1 MAIDY
6 PPIFINNYLAEKVKD
21 AFADESFSGSN
32 RFNLRF
38 FPTSPTDIDAL
49 TQGFPSAQDDV
60 FAVYDR
66 MFKMRRTPFPHIKCE
81 QLLYYFYKMSGDPVA
96 LIKTSQ
102 LVQDLLDRGDE
113 SAQEIN
119 SWIKDKLRTSPGP
132 VVRTPDASDPT
143 NRSKDKI
150 TPTVQF
156 SGENFFLPY
165 FHELKIYQLEETRDI
180 IDFGTARTYAGNK
193 IIIDYDWHSTASKG

>member
-119 SWIKDKLRTSPGP
+119 SWIKGKLRTSPGP
-132 VVRTPDASDPT
+132 LVRTPDASDPT

>member
-6 PPIFINNYLAEKVKD
+6 PPIFINGYLAEKVRE
-21 AFADESFSGSN
+21 AFADESFDAAN
-32 RFNLRF
+32 RFTLRF

-49 TQGFPSAQDDV
+49 TQGFPTAQDDV

-66 MFKMRRTPFPHIKCE
+66 MFKMRRGPFPHIKCE

-102 LVQDLLDRGDE
+102 YVQDLLDRGDE

-119 SWIKDKLRTSPGP
+119 SWIAAQPRGDS
-132 VVRTPDASDPT
+132 VVI
-143 NRSKDKI
+143 NGVSK
-150 TPTVQF
+150 PTVRFGQ
-156 SGENFFLPY
+156 EDFFLPF
-165 FHELKIYQLEETRDI
+165 FHEIKIYQLEETRDI

-193 IIIDYDWHSTASKG
+193 IIIDYDWHSTAQKG

>member
-1 MAIDY
+1 
-6 PPIFINNYLAEKVKD
+6 LAEKVGE
-21 AFADESFSGSN
+21 AFADETFANTN
-32 RFNLRF
+32 RFTLRF

-66 MFKMRRTPFPHIKCE
+66 MFKMRRMPFPHIKCE

-113 SAQEIN
+113 SAQELNKWISTQPRGTSVVIN
-119 SWIKDKLRTSPGP
+119 G
-132 VVRTPDASDPT
+132 V
-143 NRSKDKI
+143 SK
-150 TPTVQF
+150 PTVRFGQ
-156 SGENFFLPY
+156 EDFFLPF
-165 FHELKIYQLEETRDI
+165 FHEMKIYQLEETRDI

-193 IIIDYDWHSTASKG
+193 IIIDYDWHSTAQK

>member
-6 PPIFINNYLAEKVKD
+6 PPIFINNYLAEKVSELFEEELGND
-21 AFADESFSGSN
+21 Q
-32 RFNLRF
+32 RFNVRF

-49 TQGFPSAQDDV
+49 TQGFPAAENNV

-66 MFKMRRTPFPHIKCE
+66 MFKMRRGPFPHIKCE

-113 SAQEIN
+113 SAQELN
-119 SWIKDKLRTSPGP
+119 SWIKGKLKTNPGPIIRTPNPEFPLVKAKDKL
-132 VVRTPDASDPT
+132 
-143 NRSKDKI
+143 

-156 SGENFFLPY
+156 SGENFFLPF
-165 FHELKIYQLEETRDI
+165 FHDLKIYQLEETRDI

-193 IIIDYDWHSTASKG
+193 IIIDYDWHSTAVKG

>member
-6 PPIFINNYLAEKVKD
+6 PPIFINNYLAEKVSELFEEELQ
-21 AFADESFSGSN
+21 AGQ
-32 RFNLRF
+32 RFNIRF

-49 TQGFPSAQDDV
+49 TQGFPSSENNV

-66 MFKMRRTPFPHIKCE
+66 MFKMRRGPFPHIKCE

-119 SWIKDKLRTSPGP
+119 AWIKQKLAETPGP
-132 VVRTPDASDPT
+132 IVRVPNPEFPL
-143 NRSKDKI
+143 NRSKDKLI
-150 TPTVQF
+150 PTVQF
-156 SGENFFLPY
+156 SGENFFLPF

-193 IIIDYDWHSTASKG
+193 IIIDYDWHSTAPKA